1 MSSPEDTP
9 APPSMSSLPTTPSD
23 GDAFSPSA
31 VEIPLSSAS
40 TIPSTTEPAIQPGMD
55 TANLHN
61 LDGVSTRPAPQKD
74 SVALPARPML
84 RRDKSVPFTGT
95 GQPKQFPPAAAPPG
109 PSSTQQIGPA
119 SGMERGG
126 PSGALLSGAGSLRGE
141 PGSIGQGNMGPGNPE
156 DSLSL
161 MQLRKLVTEFPRI
174 EPTPYAFE
182 YADAQGLPEE
192 VEEWF
197 GYGVEEGAML
207 LKAQGSW
214 GDVWGD
220 VWGERGQG
228 EEWVEVDEGKRR
240 EFVEVL
246 VEGTGREEDA
256 AERLRCLEALVY
268 LALGA
273 WGETAGLED
282 PAAQESS
289 TAGAEARTDETADAD
304 STYAKSAVQI
314 EWVKR
319 NVQMVCDCNGIR
331 PIYDLM
337 RAALARACLTDN
349 TVQSASAEG
358 AEAERREMWCALTL
372 MYAILE
378 VARTN
383 GDESDIAISKQ
394 ITTLEPNLLITLTEL
409 VARLRWDE
417 SLGLPLNKLVLLT
430 WKATLV
436 SFGGIPE
443 VDKAKASFVDETL
456 ETADKRGQP
465 LITASPLDYHVF
477 RQEISSKYPAYNPPP
492 PLFPLEPE
500 SNSIL
505 PPLKNHSRKTSQSST
520 FSAGLANLNGSGVS
534 ILHQPVHIA
543 TPAPSPPPSP
553 AGPGGKG
560 GKKQN
565 YQTNQLFPFL
575 YPPLDASSNNLG
587 GKGTTDLQDVLV
599 GRKWEG
605 ADIPASILEA
615 AELFAKR
622 MRATRAMKQLWEE
635 RVQFMRY
642 ERGWTGPGNDGDV
655 DAFELEERPVSPKGT
670 EGTSQEPAFSADP
683 DVDARLRAVELF
695 YKKSLPHLQSV
706 VIVLMRII
714 LAHVT
719 RLFTENG
726 QNGLQ
731 SNFQFQENLN
741 GNGAGNPEMN
751 GNGRSP
757 IDSDTA
763 TAKVDAVRQEEIMMK
778 AVTGI
783 MVLLLKWFKVN
794 HILKFEYLT
803 QLLVDSN
810 YIPLILKLLQTQE
823 LEKAINYRCDREDL
837 NFFNFCLSHS
847 RHGTPSQPPSSPSSA
862 SSSSSDE
869 AAPPPIIKRH
879 RSPPRSTSPTSPRRT
894 TSTSSAP
901 PEVDELGFPITEL
914 PQAPITTYS
923 WRSFFT
929 SINTLRILQKICKRK
944 AHRNLLLVQYKS
956 SIYLKKCLRIP
967 QPTLRLYAL
976 KLFKNQV
983 PYCGRKWRQGNMR
996 VITAVYLHV
1005 RPELREEWLTGGD
1018 VDGEVDESLGV
1029 EQAGRALVH
1038 WGHLRRYPQ
1047 QVGAGRG
1054 LVGGEDD
1061 FFRRE
1066 LERMG
1071 ERVAAEGFVEMR
1083 EEEEQ
1088 EGQVQL
1094 EGW

>member
-1 MSSPEDTP
+1 MSSSEEIP
-9 APPSMSSLPTTPSD
+9 APPSTLSAPSMPSD
-23 GDAFSPSA
+23 ADATSSPSA
-31 VEIPLSSAS
+31 VD
-40 TIPSTTEPAIQPGMD
+40 IPSTTEPAIQPGMD
-55 TANLHN
+55 TADLHN
-61 LDGVSTRPAPQKD
+61 LDGVGTRPAQQKD
-74 SVALPARPML
+74 SVALPARPIL

-95 GQPKQFPPAAAPPG
+95 SQPKPFPPAPAPPG
-109 PSSTQQIGPA
+109 PSSNQQPGP
-119 SGMERGG
+119 SSTMDRGG
-126 PSGALLSGAGSLRGE
+126 PPGALGLGAGSLRGE
-141 PGSIGQGNMGPGNPE
+141 PGSIQQGNMGPGNPE

-161 MQLRKLVTEFPRI
+161 MQLRKLVTEIPRI

-197 GYGVEEGAML
+197 GYGVEERAML
-207 LKAQGSW
+207 LKAQTSW
-214 GDVWGD
+214 ADVWGD

-228 EEWVEVDEGKRR
+228 EEWIEVDEGKRR
-240 EFVEVL
+240 EFVEIL
-246 VEGTGREEDA
+246 VEGIGREEDD

-268 LALGA
+268 LALGW

-282 PAAQESS
+282 STAQDVASEEAEAQEDQD
-289 TAGAEARTDETADAD
+289 GGTDSA
-304 STYAKSAVQI
+304 YAKSAVQI
-314 EWVKR
+314 AWVKR
-319 NVQMVCDCNGIR
+319 NVQMMYECNGVQ

-349 TVQSASAEG
+349 TAQSASVDG
-358 AEAERREMWCALTL
+358 AEAERREMWCTLTL
-372 MYAILE
+372 MYVLLE

-383 GDESDIAISKQ
+383 GEESGIAISKQ
-394 ITTLEPNLLITLTEL
+394 IATLEPNLLTTLTEF

-430 WKATLV
+430 WKAILV

-605 ADIPASILEA
+605 ADIPTSILEA

-655 DAFELEERPVSPKGT
+655 EAFELEERPVSPKGT
-670 EGTSQEPAFSADP
+670 EGAGKEPEFSADP

-695 YKKSLPHLQSV
+695 YKNSLPHLQSV

-726 QNGLQ
+726 QMNGQNGLQ

-741 GNGAGNPEMN
+741 GNGAGKPEMN
-751 GNGRSP
+751 GAGSSP
-757 IDSDTA
+757 IDVDTA
-763 TAKVDAVRQEEIMMK
+763 MAKVDAVRQEEIMMK

-783 MVLLLKWFKVN
+783 MVLLLKWFKVD

-847 RHGTPSQPPSSPSSA
+847 RHGAPSRPPSSPSSA
-862 SSSSSDE
+862 DSSSSDE

-929 SINTLRILQKICKRK
+929 AINTLRILQKICKRK

-1018 VDGEVDESLGV
+1018 VDREVDESLGV

-1054 LVGGEDD
+1054 LLGG
-1061 FFRRE
+1061 
-1066 LERMG
+1066 G
-1071 ERVAAEGFVEMR
+1071 
-1083 EEEEQ
+1083 
-1088 EGQVQL
+1088 
-1094 EGW
+1094 